1 MTLPI
6 VTLPIWRT
14 EWLTTLRRRRLLA
27 LNILIPLA
35 FVAPIALS
43 SAPAVHAAAVFTV
56 LFTLFGT
63 FGSSIPLIRDGESGL
78 LRRYVLTGAHPGGLL
93 LQRLFATAA
102 LDLIEL
108 APSVLVIVV
117 ARGSSASQL
126 AMVIPAMA
134 LGLVAANA
142 LGALTAALAK
152 SVAEGALFS
161 AVAALLLLHV
171 AGTFRTPLPG
181 TWQATLEAWS
191 PFRPLHES
199 LLAAVGAGGPDFD
212 PALLTP
218 PIGVTLA
225 VLLLITAAGR
235 YTIGLGGR

>member
-1 MTLPI
+1 MTFPM
-6 VTLPIWRT
+6 WRT
-14 EWLTTLRRRRLLA
+14 EWLVALRRRRLMV
-27 LNILIPLA
+27 LNTLIPLA

-78 LRRYVLTGAHPGGLL
+78 LRRYVLTGAHPGSLL
-93 LQRLFATAA
+93 LQRVFATAA
-102 LDLIEL
+102 LDLIQL
-108 APSVLVIVV
+108 APSVLVIVA
-117 ARGSSASQL
+117 ARETSATQL
-126 AMVIPAMA
+126 AMVVPAMV

-142 LGALTAALAK
+142 TGALTAALAK

-161 AVAALLLLHV
+161 AVAALLLLHW
-171 AGTFRTPLPG
+171 AGTFRSPVPG
-181 TWQATLEAWS
+181 TWQAALEAWS

-199 LLAAVGAGGPDFD
+199 LLAAAGAGGPELDL
-212 PALLTP
+212 ALFTLPFGTVLT
-218 PIGVTLA
+218 

-235 YTIGLGGR
+235 HTIGLGGR

>member
-1 MTLPI
+1 M
-6 VTLPIWRT
+6 TLPIWRS
-14 EWLTTLRRRRLLA
+14 EWLTALRRRRLLV
-27 LNILIPLA
+27 LNTLIPLA
-35 FVAPIALS
+35 FVAPVAFS
-43 SAPAVHAAAVFTV
+43 TAPAVHSAAVFTV
-56 LFTLFGT
+56 LFALFGT

-78 LRRYVLTGAHPGGLL
+78 LRRYVLSGAHPGGLL
-93 LQRLFATAA
+93 LQHVFATAL

-108 APSVLVIVV
+108 APSVIVIVV
-117 ARGSSASQL
+117 ARGSSAPQL
-126 AMVIPAMA
+126 AMVVPAIA

-161 AVAALLLLHV
+161 AVAALLLLHW
-171 AGTFRTPLPG
+171 AGTFRTPVAG

-199 LLAAVGAGGPDFD
+199 LLAVAGAGGPDFD
-212 PALLTP
+212 PALLTA

-225 VLLLITAAGR
+225 ALLTITLAGR
-235 YTIGLGGR
+235 YAIGLGGR

>member
-1 MTLPI
+1 MTSA
-6 VTLPIWRT
+6 VWRT
-14 EWLTTLRRRRLLA
+14 EWLTALRRRRLLA
-27 LNILIPLA
+27 LNVLIPLT
-35 FVAPIALS
+35 FVATIAFS
-43 SAPAVHAAAVFTV
+43 SAPAFHSAAVFTV
-56 LFTLFGT
+56 LFALFGT
-63 FGSSIPLIRDGESGL
+63 FGSSIPLIREGESGL

-102 LDLIEL
+102 LDLIQL

-117 ARGSSASQL
+117 ARGSSGAQL
-126 AMVIPAMA
+126 AMVVPAMV

-142 LGALTAALAK
+142 IGALTAALAK

-161 AVAALLLLHV
+161 AMAALLLLHW
-171 AGTFRTPLPG
+171 AGTFRAPVPG
-181 TWQATLEAWS
+181 TWQATLEAWN

-199 LLAAVGAGGPDFD
+199 LLAAAGAGGPDLG
-212 PALLTP
+212 PALF
-218 PIGVTLA
+218 TLPVGITSA

>member
-1 MTLPI
+1 M
-6 VTLPIWRT
+6 
-14 EWLTTLRRRRLLA
+14 
-27 LNILIPLA
+27 
-35 FVAPIALS
+35 
-43 SAPAVHAAAVFTV
+43 
-56 LFTLFGT
+56 
-63 FGSSIPLIRDGESGL
+63 
-78 LRRYVLTGAHPGGLL
+78 
-93 LQRLFATAA
+93 ATAA

-117 ARGSSASQL
+117 ARGSSAGQL
-126 AMVIPAMA
+126 AMVVPAMV

-142 LGALTAALAK
+142 LGVLTAALAK

-161 AVAALLLLHV
+161 AVSALLLLHW
-171 AGTFRTPLPG
+171 AGTFRTPVPG
-181 TWQATLEAWS
+181 TWQATLEIWN

-199 LLAAVGAGGPDFD
+199 LLAAAGAGGLDLD
-212 PALLTP
+212 PVLFTI

>member
-1 MTLPI
+1 M
-6 VTLPIWRT
+6 TLPIWRT
-14 EWLTTLRRRRLLA
+14 EWLTALRRRRLLA
-27 LNILIPLA
+27 FNTLIPLA

-56 LFTLFGT
+56 LFALFGT

-78 LRRYVLTGAHPGGLL
+78 LRRYVLTGVHPGGLL
-93 LQRLFATAA
+93 LQHVFATAA

-117 ARGSSASQL
+117 ARGSSAAQI
-126 AMVIPAMA
+126 AMVVPAMA
-134 LGLVAANA
+134 LGLVAANTV
-142 LGALTAALAK
+142 GALTAALAK

-161 AVAALLLLHV
+161 AVAALLLLHW

-199 LLAAVGAGGPDFD
+199 LLAASGAGGPAVD
-212 PALLTP
+212 PALLTAP
-218 PIGVTLA
+218 LGVALTV
-225 VLLLITAAGR
+225 VLLMALAGR